1 MKTLKISFLQS
12 TPDFGREG
20 MLQLLKSRYHV
31 VEDDSD
37 FDYLVATPWFYVNR
51 EAFYDFLER
60 APGHITVMYGCH
72 EAIGPDFMLF
82 DYYIGLD
89 TVPGSDRTVKLP
101 YLRHHL
107 QEVHGGKEGLDAHAL
122 LASKT
127 GFCNFIYANRKSHP
141 NRDAMFHKLSAFRFV
156 NSLGPHLNNTPG
168 DGHRAEDWYASS
180 IRMKKPYKFSIAFEN
195 AWYPGYTSEKI
206 VTSMLADTIP
216 IYWGNP
222 DISREFNSAS
232 FINCHDFPTLD
243 AAAAYVQ
250 KVDEDDSLWCEIMSR
265 PWKTP
270 EQEARFLEE
279 TERETAKLYKIFDQ
293 SPEEA
298 RRKGDGTWVSYY
310 QRFLKRGHRMQL
322 AWRRLKNRL
331 RR

>member
-1 MKTLKISFLQS
+1 
-12 TPDFGREG
+12 
-20 MLQLLKSRYHV
+20 
-31 VEDDSD
+31 
-37 FDYLVATPWFYVNR
+37 
-51 EAFYDFLER
+51 
-60 APGHITVMYGCH
+60 
-72 EAIGPDFMLF
+72 
-82 DYYIGLD
+82 
-89 TVPGSDRTVKLP
+89 
-101 YLRHHL
+101 
-107 QEVHGGKEGLDAHAL
+107 
-122 LASKT
+122 
-127 GFCNFIYANRKSHP
+127 
-141 NRDAMFHKLSAFRFV
+141 MFHKLSAFRFV

-168 DGHRAEDWYASS
+168 DGHRAKDWYASS

-206 VTSMLADTIP
+206 VTSMLAGTIP

-243 AAAAYVQ
+243 DAAAYVK
-250 KVDEDDSLWCEIMSR
+250 KVDEDDNLWCEIMSR

>member
-1 MKTLKISFLQS
+1 
-12 TPDFGREG
+12 
-20 MLQLLKSRYHV
+20 
-31 VEDDSD
+31 
-37 FDYLVATPWFYVNR
+37 
-51 EAFYDFLER
+51 
-60 APGHITVMYGCH
+60 
-72 EAIGPDFMLF
+72 
-82 DYYIGLD
+82 
-89 TVPGSDRTVKLP
+89 
-101 YLRHHL
+101 
-107 QEVHGGKEGLDAHAL
+107 
-122 LASKT
+122 
-127 GFCNFIYANRKSHP
+127 
-141 NRDAMFHKLSAFRFV
+141 
-156 NSLGPHLNNTPG
+156 
-168 DGHRAEDWYASS
+168 
-180 IRMKKPYKFSIAFEN
+180 MKKPYKFSIAFEN

-206 VTSMLADTIP
+206 VTSMLAGTIP

>member
-1 MKTLKISFLQS
+1 
-12 TPDFGREG
+12 
-20 MLQLLKSRYHV
+20 
-31 VEDDSD
+31 
-37 FDYLVATPWFYVNR
+37 
-51 EAFYDFLER
+51 
-60 APGHITVMYGCH
+60 
-72 EAIGPDFMLF
+72 
-82 DYYIGLD
+82 
-89 TVPGSDRTVKLP
+89 
-101 YLRHHL
+101 
-107 QEVHGGKEGLDAHAL
+107 
-122 LASKT
+122 
-127 GFCNFIYANRKSHP
+127 
-141 NRDAMFHKLSAFRFV
+141 
-156 NSLGPHLNNTPG
+156 
-168 DGHRAEDWYASS
+168 
-180 IRMKKPYKFSIAFEN
+180 
-195 AWYPGYTSEKI
+195 
-206 VTSMLADTIP
+206 MLADTIP

-243 AAAAYVQ
+243 DAAAYVQ

-322 AWRRLKNRL
+322 AWRRLKTACAADRNFRANSTPCRFSSIRL
-331 RR
+331 PPLPSTLSPLHEQMLF

>member
-1 MKTLKISFLQS
+1 MHG
-12 TPDFGREG
+12 TP
-20 MLQLLKSRYHV
+20 
-31 VEDDSD
+31 
-37 FDYLVATPWFYVNR
+37 ATP
-51 EAFYDFLER
+51 
-60 APGHITVMYGCH
+60 
-72 EAIGPDFMLF
+72 
-82 DYYIGLD
+82 
-89 TVPGSDRTVKLP
+89 VK
-101 YLRHHL
+101 
-107 QEVHGGKEGLDAHAL
+107 
-122 LASKT
+122 
-127 GFCNFIYANRKSHP
+127 KS
-141 NRDAMFHKLSAFRFV
+141 S
-156 NSLGPHLNNTPG
+156 
-168 DGHRAEDWYASS
+168 
-180 IRMKKPYKFSIAFEN
+180 
-195 AWYPGYTSEKI
+195 
-206 VTSMLADTIP
+206 
-216 IYWGNP
+216 P

-243 AAAAYVQ
+243 DAAAYVK
-250 KVDEDDSLWCEIMSR
+250 KVDEDDNLWCEIMSR